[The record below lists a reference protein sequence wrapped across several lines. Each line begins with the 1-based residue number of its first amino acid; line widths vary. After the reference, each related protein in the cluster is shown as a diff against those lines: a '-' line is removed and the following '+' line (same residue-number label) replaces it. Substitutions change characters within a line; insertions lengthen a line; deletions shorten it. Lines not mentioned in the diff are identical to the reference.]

1 MNSFRSGSSFQ
12 FKVVRLLRPPRNH
25 KSLIQYIIWSSDV
38 DVIVANYQSRHVPV
52 GGKSDR
58 TLSHDLLPVYQ
69 GPAVFCSTDLADAAL
84 IVLDVAAGMSC
95 GE

>member
-1 MNSFRSGSSFQ
+1 MNSFRAGSSFQ
-12 FKVVRLLRPPRNH
+12 FKVVGILRSPRNH
-25 KSLIQYIIWSSDV
+25 KSLIHVIWSSDV
-38 DVIVANYQSRHVPV
+38 DVIVANYQSRHVSV

-84 IVLDVAAGMSC
+84 IVLDVAARMSC